1 MLTPLYLTPISTSSQ
16 AVDTYHGGC
25 HRQEGT
31 LANEI
36 RRSGAGLWHPEADKL
51 ALVRHEI
58 DGNSHRLKAILNEEG
73 LRREFFGG
81 VDEEEGA
88 VKAFVSQNKESALKT
103 KPMVS

>member
-1 MLTPLYLTPISTSSQ
+1 LSQ

-36 RRSGAGLWHPEADKL
+36 RRSGAGLWHPEANKL
-51 ALVRHEI
+51 ALVRQEI
-58 DGNSHRLKAILNEEG
+58 DSNSHRLKAVLNEEG

-81 VDEEEGA
+81 VDDEEGA